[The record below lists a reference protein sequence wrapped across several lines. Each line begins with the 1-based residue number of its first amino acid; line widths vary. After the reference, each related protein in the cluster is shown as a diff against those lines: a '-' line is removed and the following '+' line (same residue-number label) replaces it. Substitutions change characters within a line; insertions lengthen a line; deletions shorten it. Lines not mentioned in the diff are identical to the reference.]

1 MAFLRFILIF
11 ILITLLLRLIGR
23 FLFVRLMKNWQSK
36 MGGQFNQPQERPKGE
51 VTIENK
57 KAAKNGTKSSEKPGE
72 YIDYEEIK

>member
-1 MAFLRFILIF
+1 
-11 ILITLLLRLIGR
+11 
-23 FLFVRLMKNWQSK
+23 